1 MKLEPSVYKQLRK
14 KNTDHRV
21 ENLQL
26 LWRNLHY
33 EKFKTDILGYG
44 QCYKAG
50 ILHCVLQAHLKCALP
65 RHDENTN
72 YNQESNPSRKLVW
85 KTSLNV
91 LLQTKPSCVLTLL
104 SRCRERLMQ
113 KIKGDMAFREGQEN
127 KRLCKYDPWC
137 FSCAG
142 THKEKPSRP
151 HLCRVTQSTGCH
163 PTGLYLGLCSHCPIH
178 RQNPTFIST
187 DKVC

>member
-1 MKLEPSVYKQLRK
+1 MKLEPSVYKQLGK
-14 KNTDHRV
+14 KHTDHRV

-26 LWRNLHY
+26 LWHNLHY

-44 QCYKAG
+44 QCYKTG
-50 ILHCVLQAHLKCALP
+50 ILCCVLQAHLKCAIP

-113 KIKGDMAFREGQEN
+113 KIKGDMAFREGEKN

-137 FSCAG
+137 FSCAS
-142 THKEKPSRP
+142 THKEKPQQIPSLQSYPEHRLPPYRSVPGVVFPLSHSQAKP
-151 HLCRVTQSTGCH
+151 HTDQ
-163 PTGLYLGLCSHCPIH
+163 H
-178 RQNPTFIST
+178 R
-187 DKVC
+187 